1 MKKSFGILLLS
12 ILALSACGT
21 PVEEPSSSVDETSE
35 ESSLTTESEE
45 ESTPSSSESTSEE
58 ESSSEE
64 ETSSEENVNL
74 KEKYKL
80 RREDSLLSDSSF
92 KNGFGL
98 FSPETT
104 TAHVEDRLIDYNGEA
119 ETDFYNPEAD
129 HPYYWTMCQWWN
141 PYNFVNAT
149 YSKNGDTHIYE
160 NESRRRDD
168 NPGEGSLHMELNA
181 DMEYE
186 EKFGGPRDPAASWSH
201 FLIQQNFPSE
211 LVKSP
216 STFEDLYVE
225 MDVTIEESTYLGEGQ
240 PLGAECAQLLFYFCL
255 FNRVPADSNPEEVGV
270 NGTGMWFGVPIYDS
284 RYDYVDRYIGG
295 DTGFVGS
302 TNRMIYSIPSQSY
315 MGRGPVEM
323 NHTYKIRID
332 VLDLL
337 KEAFIYGVKND
348 YLPNCLWNNLYL
360 TYMNFGWELP
370 GQYKVSSTLSNLD
383 IHATILE

>member
-64 ETSSEENVNL
+64 ETSSEETVNL

-129 HPYYWTMCQWWN
+129 HSYYWTMCQWWT

-149 YSKNGDTHIYE
+149 YSKNGETHIYE
-160 NESRRRDD
+160 NESRRLEV

-323 NHTYKIRID
+323 NRTYKIRID

>member
-129 HPYYWTMCQWWN
+129 HSYYWTMCQWWT

-149 YSKNGDTHIYE
+149 YSKNGETHIYE
-160 NESRRRDD
+160 NESRRLEV
-168 NPGEGSLHMELNA
+168 NPGEGPLHMELNA

>member
-64 ETSSEENVNL
+64 ETSSEETVNL

-129 HPYYWTMCQWWN
+129 HSYYWTMCQWWT

-149 YSKNGDTHIYE
+149 YSKNGETHIYE
-160 NESRRRDD
+160 NESRRLEV
-168 NPGEGSLHMELNA
+168 NPNEGSLHMELNA

-240 PLGAECAQLLFYFCL
+240 PLGAECAPLLFYFCL

>member
-129 HPYYWTMCQWWN
+129 HSYYWTMCQWWT

-149 YSKNGDTHIYE
+149 YSKNGETHIYE
-160 NESRRRDD
+160 NESRRLEV
-168 NPGEGSLHMELNA
+168 NQGEGSLHMELNA

-225 MDVTIEESTYLGEGQ
+225 MDVTIDESTYLGEGQ

>member
-129 HPYYWTMCQWWN
+129 HSYYWTMCQWWT

-149 YSKNGDTHIYE
+149 YSKNADTHVYE
-160 NESRRRDD
+160 NESRRLEV
-168 NPGEGSLHMELNA
+168 NPNEGSLHMELNA

>member
-35 ESSLTTESEE
+35 ESSMTTESEE
-45 ESTPSSSESTSEE
+45 ESTPSSSESISEE
-58 ESSSEE
+58 EPSSVE
-64 ETSSEENVNL
+64 ETSSEEPVNL

-129 HPYYWTMCQWWN
+129 HSYYWTMCQWWT

-149 YSKNGDTHIYE
+149 YSKNGETHIYE
-160 NESRRRDD
+160 NESRRLEV

-302 TNRMIYSIPSQSY
+302 TNRMIYSISSQSY

>member
-129 HPYYWTMCQWWN
+129 HSYYWTMCQWWT

-149 YSKNGDTHIYE
+149 YYKNGETHIYE
-160 NESRRRDD
+160 NESRRLEV

>member
-64 ETSSEENVNL
+64 ETSSEEPVNL

-129 HPYYWTMCQWWN
+129 HSYYWTMCQWWT

-149 YSKNGDTHIYE
+149 YSKNGETHIYE
-160 NESRRRDD
+160 NESRRLEV

-181 DMEYE
+181 DIEYE

>member
-1 MKKSFGILLLS
+1 MKKPFGLLMLS
-12 ILALSACGT
+12 VLALSACGT
-21 PVEEPSSSVDETSE
+21 PVEEPSSSMDETSE

-45 ESTPSSSESTSEE
+45 ESTPSLSESISEE
-58 ESSSEE
+58 ESSSVE
-64 ETSSEENVNL
+64 ETSSEEPVNL

-129 HPYYWTMCQWWN
+129 HSYYWTMCQWWT

-149 YSKNGDTHIYE
+149 YSKNGETHIYE
-160 NESRRRDD
+160 NESRRLEV
-168 NPGEGSLHMELNA
+168 NPNEGSLHMELNA

-186 EKFGGPRDPAASWSH
+186 EKFGGPRDPTASWSH

-302 TNRMIYSIPSQSY
+302 TNRMIYSIANQSY

>member
-21 PVEEPSSSVDETSE
+21 PVEEPSSSAEETSE
-35 ESSLTTESEE
+35 ESSMTTESEE
-45 ESTPSSSESTSEE
+45 ESTPSSSESTSKE

-64 ETSSEENVNL
+64 ETSSEETVNL

-129 HPYYWTMCQWWN
+129 HSYYWTMCQWWT

-149 YSKNGDTHIYE
+149 YSKNGETHIYE
-160 NESRRRDD
+160 NESRRLEV

-323 NHTYKIRID
+323 NRTYKIRID

>member
-64 ETSSEENVNL
+64 ETSSEETVNL

-129 HPYYWTMCQWWN
+129 HSYYWTMCQWWT

-149 YSKNGDTHIYE
+149 YSKNGETHIYE
-160 NESRRRDD
+160 NESRRLEV

-255 FNRVPADSNPEEVGV
+255 FNRVPADSNPEEVGM

-302 TNRMIYSIPSQSY
+302 TNRMIYSIPSHSY

>member
-21 PVEEPSSSVDETSE
+21 PVEEPSSSAEETSE
-35 ESSLTTESEE
+35 ESSMTTESEE

-129 HPYYWTMCQWWN
+129 HSYYWTMCQWWT

-149 YSKNGDTHIYE
+149 YSKNGDTHVYE
-160 NESRRRDD
+160 NESRRLEV
-168 NPGEGSLHMELNA
+168 NPNEGSLHMELNA

-323 NHTYKIRID
+323 NRTYKIRID

>member
-1 MKKSFGILLLS
+1 MKKPFGILLLS

-129 HPYYWTMCQWWN
+129 HSYYWTMCQWWT

-160 NESRRRDD
+160 NESRRLEV

>member
-1 MKKSFGILLLS
+1 MKKPFGILLLS
-12 ILALSACGT
+12 MLALSACGT
-21 PVEEPSSSVDETSE
+21 PIEEPSSSVDETSE

-92 KNGFGL
+92 KNGLGL

-129 HPYYWTMCQWWN
+129 HSYYWTMCQWWT

-160 NESRRRDD
+160 NESRRLEV
-168 NPGEGSLHMELNA
+168 NPNEGSLHMELNA

-255 FNRVPADSNPEEVGV
+255 FNRVPADSNPEEVGM

-302 TNRMIYSIPSQSY
+302 TNRMIYSIPNQSY

>member
-129 HPYYWTMCQWWN
+129 HSYYWTMCQWWT

-149 YSKNGDTHIYE
+149 YSKNGETHIYE
-160 NESRRRDD
+160 NESRRLEV
-168 NPGEGSLHMELNA
+168 NPNEGSLHMELNA